1 MTEAQGQ
8 DARAG
13 RAATL
18 LIVAHVVF
26 GVLFVAGAILTLWTF
41 VRNGQTSVDCFGGS
55 AGSCGS
61 RHSYVLGATLLAVGF
76 VGNLVAIAV
85 AARLAIRYGRGVM
98 ARLQRRGDLSSR

>member
-1 MTEAQGQ
+1 MTEGQGQ

-26 GVLFVAGAILTLWTF
+26 GVLFVVGAVLTLWTF
-41 VRNGQTSVDCFGGS
+41 ARNSQTSVDCFGGS
-55 AGSCGS
+55 DGTCGAH
-61 RHSYVLGATLLAVGF
+61 HSYVLGATLLAVGF

-85 AARLAIRYGRGVM
+85 AARLALRYGRGLM
-98 ARLQRRGDLSSR
+98 ARLQRRGDISSL